1 MANKKEHL
9 GKGLGALLG
18 FNDDYDGLLDEKAP
32 KAAMS
37 SAASAGKGGNPVQG
51 VDAGII
57 SIPVGQIDNN
67 VNQPRKNFDENS
79 IRELADS
86 IREHG
91 VIQPILVVAV
101 GSRYMIVAGER
112 RWRACKL
119 AGLKEIP
126 AVVKTFTNR
135 QVAEIAIIE
144 NLQRD
149 DLNDMELSRG
159 IKRLMEEYNLTQ
171 EKVAERIGKTR
182 STVANMLRL
191 NSLPAEVQKLLEQ
204 GKLSYGHAIRLLGV
218 ADVHK
223 LTEYA
228 KEAAVGELS
237 VRALGDLIDGGRK
250 MFNAGR
256 SPNGNCLTINNFRYK
271 QSPEVRDQEILLT
284 RAIGT
289 KVEITGDGKSGR
301 VTLAYYSADE
311 LTRIT
316 NLLFNGVKNSKKV

>member
-18 FNDDYDGLLDEKAP
+18 FADDYDGLLDESAP
-32 KAAMS
+32 KAAARTS
-37 SAASAGKGGNPVQG
+37 STGKSGNSALNGGADIVLL
-51 VDAGII
+51 
-57 SIPVGQIDNN
+57 PVGQIDNN
-67 VNQPRKNFDENS
+67 VNQPRKNFEENS

-91 VIQPILVVAV
+91 VLQPILVVAV

-119 AGLKEIP
+119 VGLKEIP

-135 QVAEIAIIE
+135 QIAEISIIE

-149 DLNDMELSRG
+149 DLNDMELARG
-159 IKRLMEEYNLTQ
+159 IKHLMDEYSLTQ

-191 NSLPAEVQKLLEQ
+191 NTLPAEVQKLIEQ
-204 GKLSYGHAIRLLGV
+204 KKLSYGHAIRLLGV
-218 ADVHK
+218 TDTNK
-223 LTEYA
+223 LVEYA
-228 KEAAVGELS
+228 KEAAANELS
-237 VRALGDLIDGGRK
+237 VRALGGLIDSGK
-250 MFNAGR
+250 KLFNVKHSGTVIAGR
-256 SPNGNCLTINNFRYK
+256 FQPVKSMEI
-271 QSPEVRDQEILLT
+271 RDQELLLT

-289 KVEITGDGKSGR
+289 KVEITGGGKNGR

-316 NLLFNGVKNSKKV
+316 NLLFNGVKNSKKA

>member
-9 GKGLGALLG
+9 GRGLGALFG
-18 FNDDYDGLLDEKAP
+18 FDNDYDDILGEQAP
-32 KAAMS
+32 KAAPAQNNTS
-37 SAASAGKGGNPVQG
+37 NTAKGAKSETGTNAGV
-51 VDAGII
+51 I
-57 SIPVGQIDNN
+57 SIPVSQIDNN
-67 VNQPRKNFDENS
+67 VNQPRKNFDENT

-126 AVVKTFTNR
+126 AVIKNFTNK
-135 QVAEIAIIE
+135 QISEIAIIE

-149 DLNDMELSRG
+149 DLNDMELARG
-159 IKRLMEEYNLTQ
+159 IKRLMDEYSLTQ

-182 STVANMLRL
+182 STVANLLRL
-191 NSLPAEVQKLLEQ
+191 ISLPKEVQTYIEQ
-204 GKLSYGHAIRLLGV
+204 KKLSYGHAIRLLAV
-218 ADVHK
+218 DSQPK
-223 LTEYA
+223 LIEYA
-228 KEAAVGELS
+228 KAAVAGDLS
-237 VRALGDLIDGGRK
+237 VRALGELIDGNK
-250 MFNAGR
+250 KLFND
-256 SPNGNCLTINNFRYK
+256 K
-271 QSPEVRDQEILLT
+271 QFTNTGHSVPIIKPVEIREQETLLS

-289 KVEITGDGKSGR
+289 KVEISGNNKFGKVS
-301 VTLAYYSADE
+301 VAYYSADE

-316 NLLFNGVKNSKKV
+316 NLLFTAAKNARKT